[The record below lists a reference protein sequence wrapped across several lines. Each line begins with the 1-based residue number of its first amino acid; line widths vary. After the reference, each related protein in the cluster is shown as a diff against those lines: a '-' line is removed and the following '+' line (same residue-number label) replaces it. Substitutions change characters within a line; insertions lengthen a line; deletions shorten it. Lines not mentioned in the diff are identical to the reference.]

1 MAMYDWETIRAEYIA
16 SDISYK
22 DLAAKYGVSYRQIT
36 QRGRDEDWAGGREKR
51 RKKIASKAIDIA
63 AKESAERQARSMTN
77 LMAAADKLS
86 QRLISDVDMLDGA
99 RDVSDIA
106 KALKYAADTLAQVY
120 GIQTPAQI
128 HRQKMDEER
137 LKLERERLEMD
148 IKRQEQGSTSEPVRI
163 MIVKP
168 EEASADG

>member
-1 MAMYDWETIRAEYIA
+1 MYDWETIRAEYIA

-22 DLAAKYGVSYRQIT
+22 DLSEKYGVSYRQIT

-51 RKKIASKAIDIA
+51 RKKIANKAIDIA

-137 LKLERERLEMD
+137 LKLERQRLERD
-148 IKRQEQGSTSEPVRI
+148 IKRQEHDSNPPPVRI
-163 MIVKP
+163 VIEQP
-168 EEASADG
+168 AGEELDG

>member
-1 MAMYDWETIRAEYIA
+1 MYDWETIRAEYIA

-22 DLAAKYGVSYRQIT
+22 DLSEKYGVSYRQIT

-51 RKKIASKAIDIA
+51 RKKIANKAIDIA

-137 LKLERERLEMD
+137 LKLERQRLEMD
-148 IKRQEQGSTSEPVRI
+148 IKRQEHDSNPPPVRI
-163 MIVKP
+163 VIEQP
-168 EEASADG
+168 AGEELDG

>member
-1 MAMYDWETIRAEYIA
+1 MYDWETIRAEYIA

-22 DLAAKYGVSYRQIT
+22 DLSEKYGVSYRQIT

-51 RKKIASKAIDIA
+51 RKKIANKAIDIA

-86 QRLISDVDMLDGA
+86 KRLIDDVDMLDGA

-137 LKLERERLEMD
+137 LKLERQRLEMD
-148 IKRQEQGSTSEPVRI
+148 IKRQEHDSNPPPVRI
-163 MIVKP
+163 VIEQP
-168 EEASADG
+168 AGEELDG

>member
-16 SDISYK
+16 SDASYK

-51 RKKIASKAIDIA
+51 RNKIANRAIDIA
-63 AKESAERQARSMTN
+63 AKESAERQARSMAN
-77 LMAAADKLS
+77 LMKAADKLS
-86 QRLISDVDMLDGA
+86 QRLIDDVDVLDGA

-120 GIQTPAQI
+120 GIQTPAQL
-128 HRQKMDEER
+128 HRQKMDEEK
-137 LKLERERLEMD
+137 LKLEKQRLEMD
-148 IKRQEQGSTSEPVRI
+148 IKRQEQDANPPPVRI
-163 MIVKP
+163 VIEQP
-168 EEASADG
+168 EGEELDG